1 MPYYRKHGKIA
12 RPITEEAF
20 KKGIETGH
28 FVLRKHKAFCVL
40 LYYTAV
46 RKMEGLRA
54 VREQFILL
62 EGDDTLYFDV
72 GERLKK
78 KGSWFKETDP
88 LPLPLKAPF
97 MNLLVEAVKDTK
109 PKKRV
114 FPYSARTGY
123 NIVDRAFQ
131 YPHLFRLSRIT
142 WFLDH
147 KWSLARIR
155 SWTALSLTALEFYVG
170 KVAIKEMGESLAG
183 D

>member
-1 MPYYRKHGKIA
+1 MPHYRKHGKIV
-12 RPITEEAF
+12 RPINEEAF
-20 KKGIETGH
+20 KKGMETGH
-28 FVLRKHKAFCVL
+28 FVRRKHKAFCVL

-46 RKMEGLRA
+46 RKMEALRS
-54 VREQFILL
+54 VKEQFTIL
-62 EGDDTLYFDV
+62 DDTIFFDV

-78 KGSWFKETDP
+78 RGSWFKETDP

-97 MNLLVEAVKDTK
+97 MKLLEEAVNDTK

-114 FPYSARTGY
+114 FPYCARTGY
-123 NIVDRAFQ
+123 NIVDRVFK

-155 SWTALSLTALEFYVG
+155 SWTGLSLTALEYYVG